1 MKLITPEKRFLLPQD
16 HALFN
21 NCHASTITRLPG
33 GELAAALRSAPPLRP
48 AVLPAKTQLARD
60 GAQARLPIPPPSRAA
75 RALSVSGL
83 ALHVLADG
91 DSFDL
96 RARRVRHA

>member
-1 MKLITPEKRFLLPQD
+1 
-16 HALFN
+16 
-21 NCHASTITRLPG
+21 
-33 GELAAALRSAPPLRP
+33 
-48 AVLPAKTQLARD
+48 
-60 GAQARLPIPPPSRAA
+60 
-75 RALSVSGL
+75 VSGL